1 MATDVS
7 ALGLPVDSSDAVKA
21 ASDLRALADAAKQA
35 EGAAGRL
42 GAESRKAGQ
51 AAREAAAAEKQRAT
65 SIRQAAADYERL
77 RSSVD
82 SVYGASKKY
91 ESALN
96 TMNRAMAS
104 GAIGSTEEYHRVLG
118 MVETKMLGIAN
129 TSRAAFERLAR
140 SVDPLTAAAHRYQ
153 QQLQVVADA
162 TRDGVITD
170 AERANMLRALQSEFE
185 ATTRELNGE
194 AAAARAAAQEKIA
207 ADRQSAAEA
216 KRAAAERVAAEREAS
231 RAAQQAARE
240 QAAAQRE
247 AAREAQTAARQRAA
261 AEQEAARETQ
271 RVTRAYEQ
279 TRAAVDPLFAASKR
293 YEAALRDLDAALA
306 RNLITERQHQ
316 QLSQQTAAQL
326 FSASEAA
333 QQSARSFNGTA
344 YGVTNLSYQFQDF
357 IVQVT
362 SGQDALRAFAQ
373 QAPQAL
379 GAMGFA
385 GPLAM
390 WGSIAGTV
398 VAGAAAIYMAFRD
411 VEDQSKKS
419 TTAQDRYNE
428 ALQNYVTHAGAAS
441 DAANRFAGSIGGR
454 SLSQAFSEYNAVIND
469 FVKSTEGTYTWWE
482 RSKDMLAGRNQG
494 IGDTTNMVKD
504 ELKTMSDI
512 LKLPEGEAAG
522 LVVAMKA
529 LTETEPSTLTEIV
542 DKTTA
547 LDDLLRKTYGSPRL
561 APPEVRQFWQDIL
574 NMGAAAGDEM
584 SAVMDNLG
592 KDLEKVN
599 REIKDSIQAQRE
611 QNAAAASAVAEYQ
624 AQEAMVRAVYEH
636 GERSAEVE
644 ALKREEARATAQAY
658 IEQNDLAGENAALV
672 EAAAM
677 SAYDAEAATRS
688 WADAMAAV
696 NAQLQGA
703 FALIASIG
711 GGMVSSAG
719 IRAANAVL
727 DAGGKAADAEKARR
741 RREAELKLYNE
752 QDAMIA
758 RGESSPAIYDM
769 MRAEQE
775 RQWAEEDA
783 FLDRMTSTRAAEQE
797 AARAGRKKGGG
808 GGRKKGA
815 SPTDRATRA
824 YDDSIRKDIES
835 MRAEADLLNSLIP
848 SYDEYGNAVAAA
860 KKEAEMLQQL
870 KNKDVEITPA
880 LREQV
885 AGLAADYYKVSNA
898 VEAARERHEEFRS
911 ALETM
916 RSAQESAFSGLIRG
930 AHGLSEALAGVID
943 KFAEIAANAAFDTL
957 WGGNLSKWTGG
968 LLSAI
973 GIGATP
979 NAKGGVYESASLS
992 AFSNQVVNQPTLF
1005 AFAKGA
1011 GLMGEA
1017 GPEAI
1022 MPLSRGADGR
1032 LGVRASRDD
1041 RGNPQNN
1048 EMLVKLVVT
1057 AEEGDMFRPI
1067 VRAEAE
1073 GVAVNV
1079 VDGAMQ
1085 AVDKQLPDKIE
1096 EHLSDRRAR

>member
-21 ASDLRALADAAKQA
+21 TGDLRALADAAKQA

-42 GAESRKAGQ
+42 ANESRKAGQ
-51 AAREAAAAEKQRAT
+51 AAREAAAAEGQRAA
-65 SIRQAAADYERL
+65 SIKQAAADYERL
-77 RSSVD
+77 RASVD

-96 TMNRAMAS
+96 TMNRAMSS
-104 GAIGSTEEYHRVLG
+104 GAIGSGEEYARVLG
-118 MVETKMLGIAN
+118 LVENKLLGISN
-129 TSRAAFERLAR
+129 TSRAAFDKLAR
-140 SVDPLTAAAHRYQ
+140 SVDPATEAAHRYQ
-153 QQLQVVADA
+153 QQLQVVAQA

-170 AERANMLRALQSEFE
+170 GERANMLRMLEDQFA

-207 ADRQSAAEA
+207 ADRQAAAEA
-216 KRAAAERVAAEREAS
+216 KRAAAERIAAERDAA

-240 QAAAQRE
+240 QAAAARE
-247 AAREAQTAARQRAA
+247 SAREAQTAARQKAA
-261 AEQEAARETQ
+261 AEQEAAREAQ
-271 RVTRAYEQ
+271 RAARAYEQ

-293 YEAALRDLDAALA
+293 YESALRDLDEALA
-306 RNLITERQHQ
+306 RNIISQRQHQ
-316 QLSQQTAAQL
+316 QLSD
-326 FSASEAA
+326 SAA
-333 QQSARSFNGTA
+333 QQYLVMGTAADQASRSFNAGA
-344 YGVTNLSYQFQDF
+344 YGITNLSYQVQDF

-362 SGQDALRAFAQ
+362 SGTDVLRALAQ

-385 GPLAM
+385 GPLAL

-398 VAGAAAIYMAFRD
+398 VAGAAAVYMAFRD

-419 TTAQDRYNE
+419 NTAQDRYNE
-428 ALQNYVTHAGAAS
+428 SLQNYVTNAGAAS
-441 DAANRFAGSIGGR
+441 DAANRFAGSIGVR
-454 SLSQAFSEYNAVIND
+454 SLAQAFKEYDAVID
-469 FVKSTEGTYTWWE
+469 AFVKTTEGTYTWWE
-482 RSKDMLAGRNQG
+482 RSRDMLAGRNQG
-494 IGDTTNMVKD
+494 IGDTTNMVTD
-504 ELKTMSDI
+504 QLKTMADT

-522 LVVAMKA
+522 LVLAMKA
-529 LTETEPSTLTEIV
+529 LTETEPTALSEIV

-547 LDDLLRKTYGSPRL
+547 LDALLRETYGSPRL
-561 APPEVRQFWQDIL
+561 APPEVQQFWQDIL

-599 REIKDSIQAQRE
+599 REIKDSIQAQRD
-611 QNAAAASAVAEYQ
+611 QNAAAAAAVADYA
-624 AQEAMVRAVYEH
+624 AQEAMTRAIYEH
-636 GERSAEVE
+636 GEKSAEVE
-644 ALKREEARATAQAY
+644 ALKREAAMAVAQAF

-672 EAAAM
+672 EAAAA
-677 SAYDAEAATRS
+677 SAYDAEAATNG
-688 WADAMAAV
+688 WASAMAAV

-703 FALIASIG
+703 FALIASLG
-711 GGMVSSAG
+711 GGMISSAG
-719 IRAANAVL
+719 VRAANAVL
-727 DAGGKAADAEKARR
+727 DAGGTAADAAKAQR
-741 RREAELKLYNE
+741 RREQELKLYNE
-752 QDAMIA
+752 QDQAIA

-775 RQWAEEDA
+775 RQWAEEDKL
-783 FLDRMTSTRAAEQE
+783 LDRMT
-797 AARAGRKKGGG
+797 AAREAEAEARKAGRKKGGG
-808 GGRKKGA
+808 KGKT
-815 SPTDRATRA
+815 SPTERATKA
-824 YDDSIRKDIES
+824 YDDSIRKEIES
-835 MRAEADLLNSLIP
+835 MKAEAALLDSLIP

-885 AGLAADYYKVSNA
+885 AGLAQEYYRVSNA
-898 VEAARERHEEFRS
+898 VEAARERHEQFRS
-911 ALETM
+911 SLEEA

-930 AHGLSEALAGVID
+930 AHDFGEALAGVLD
-943 KFAEIAANAAFDTL
+943 KLAEMAASAAFDTL
-957 WGGNLSKWTGG
+957 WGGNLSKWTGNI
-968 LLSAI
+968 LSSI
-973 GIGATP
+973 GIGAP
-979 NAKGGVYESASLS
+979 VANAKGGVYDSASLS
-992 AFSNQVVNQPTLF
+992 AFSGQVVNKPTLF

-1032 LGVRASRDD
+1032 LGVRATRDD
-1041 RGNPQNN
+1041 RGNEQSND
-1048 EMLVKLVVT
+1048 MAVT
-1057 AEEGDMFRPI
+1057 LIVRAEEGDMFVPR
-1067 VRAEAE
+1067 VEAVAE
-1073 GVAVNV
+1073 GVTVRV
-1079 VDGAMQ
+1079 VDGAIQ
-1085 AVDKQLPDKIE
+1085 TVDKQLPDKIE